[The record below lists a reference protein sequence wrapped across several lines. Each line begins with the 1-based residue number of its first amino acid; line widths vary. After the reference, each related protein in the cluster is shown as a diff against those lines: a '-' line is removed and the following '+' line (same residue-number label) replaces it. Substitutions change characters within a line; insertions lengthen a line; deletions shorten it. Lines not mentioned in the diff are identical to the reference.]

1 MRCLMICLRQGND
14 GGTANNDMKIPIHEQ
29 TQQVPMHCNGP
40 GEHFMSISCLIQ
52 TAMNSVN
59 VLFAAS
65 AVLVSL
71 LLISINHS
79 AISDFYAYSTSMNSL
94 VVERGVY
101 SEDPDTFSKMQ
112 SSKDATCFTTPPGN
126 VFCYG
131 KPLMHQRSG
140 NSTAPDRMSGVSH
153 VTSAAGINGELHLDQ
168 VGGKGPYFTMKK
180 ITRIHGDTVS
190 ITFADN
196 NYNAGLLRN
205 GTAVYMITDKF
216 EFSATVQKYDTFI
229 THCGNYQGT
238 VVHLVQYAG
247 MTTVEGVDYFVTWH
261 TLATSEKGIACDYP
275 EIIRASL
282 GHDFGI

>member
-1 MRCLMICLRQGND
+1 M
-14 GGTANNDMKIPIHEQ
+14 
-29 TQQVPMHCNGP
+29 
-40 GEHFMSISCLIQ
+40 
-52 TAMNSVN
+52 
-59 VLFAAS
+59 
-65 AVLVSL
+65 
-71 LLISINHS
+71 
-79 AISDFYAYSTSMNSL
+79 

-101 SEDPDTFSKMQ
+101 SEDPDAFSKIQ
-112 SSKDATCFTTPPGN
+112 NSEDATCFTTPSGN

-140 NSTAPDRMSGVSH
+140 NSAAPDPMYGISH

-168 VGGKGPYFTMKK
+168 VGGKGPYATMKK
-180 ITRIHGDTVS
+180 ITRIQGDTVS
-190 ITFADN
+190 ITFSDN
-196 NYNAGLLRN
+196 NYNMGLGN
-205 GTAVYMITDKF
+205 GTAAYRITDKF

-247 MTTVEGVDYFVTWH
+247 MTTVDGVDYFVTWH
-261 TLATSEKGIACDYP
+261 TLATPEKGIACDYP